1 LNLRDLTVTSL
12 SLQSGV
18 GDVDLA
24 LPAVGQGDM
33 WLRLGLGDLTLRV
46 PEGMAVKLKLTP
58 GPLTQVRLDGD
69 RFIQT
74 SASEWVTPNFSASAQ
89 RFTLS
94 ISLTAGDLQ
103 VVRLL

>member
-1 LNLRDLTVTSL
+1 M
-12 SLQSGV
+12 
-18 GDVDLA
+18 
-24 LPAVGQGDM
+24 PAVPAADELAAGQGEM
-33 WLRLGLGDLTLRV
+33 SLRLGLGDLTLRV
-46 PEGMAVKLKLTP
+46 PEGMAVKVQLAA
-58 GPLTQVRLDGD
+58 GPLTHARLDGN

-74 SASEWVTPNFSASAQ
+74 GPSEWVTPNFSASPQ